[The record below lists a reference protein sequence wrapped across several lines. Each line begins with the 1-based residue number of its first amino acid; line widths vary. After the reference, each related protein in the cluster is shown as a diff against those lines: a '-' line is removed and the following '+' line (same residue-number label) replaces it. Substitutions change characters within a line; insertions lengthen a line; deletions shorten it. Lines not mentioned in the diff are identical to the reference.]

1 MLILRLIAGLARPS
15 VSGGKRQV
23 CTRWAAILLLFAVII
38 IPATKAQSI
47 SDNAAT
53 NIDRDIDP
61 KIAAAISSIAAID
74 DHAHPVL
81 PPPNDSADRN
91 FDALPVDNMEPQT
104 DPVAWRPDN
113 PQLTVA
119 WKALWGFDKAAP
131 LDVDGM
137 KRLNEARA
145 KVKSREGQRY
155 ADWVLDQ
162 AGIGVMLS
170 NRVAMGQGLAGPRF
184 QWVPYVD
191 ALLFPLD
198 NTDQQTT
205 PDKKQFFPLE
215 ERLRAQYLK
224 AVGIVAVP
232 ATLAEYL
239 TRVVTPTLERQK
251 SEGAVAEKFEVAYLR
266 GFDFAD
272 TPRSEAERIYSK
284 WVGLEHPDSVE
295 YKALQDF
302 LFRYIAAECGRLG
315 MPVHLHTMSGG
326 GGYFDIAKGN
336 PLLLESVFDDVR
348 SSQDPL
354 RDAARGMAIRPRSR
368 LFAAETQCLPGSL
381 AAGAHIPTA
390 DHGRLAS
397 GMAGDLSGQ
406 GDVRHGRLSIFR
418 IYGMGRS
425 DMDSQPQCPPGDWVG
440 SYRHGA

>member
-1 MLILRLIAGLARPS
+1 MLILRSVAGLARSS

-23 CTRWAAILLLFAVII
+23 YTRLAANFLLFAAII
-38 IPATKAQSI
+38 IPAAKAQSI
-47 SDNAAT
+47 SENAAT

-104 DPVAWRPDN
+104 DPVAWRLDN

-119 WKALWGFDKAAP
+119 WNALWSFDQAAP

-170 NRVAMGQGLAGPRF
+170 NRVAMGQGLARPRF

-232 ATLAEYL
+232 RHWLNI
-239 TRVVTPTLERQK
+239 
-251 SEGAVAEKFEVAYLR
+251 S
-266 GFDFAD
+266 
-272 TPRSEAERIYSK
+272 
-284 WVGLEHPDSVE
+284 
-295 YKALQDF
+295 
-302 LFRYIAAECGRLG
+302 
-315 MPVHLHTMSGG
+315 PVS
-326 GGYFDIAKGN
+326 
-336 PLLLESVFDDVR
+336 
-348 SSQDPL
+348 
-354 RDAARGMAIRPRSR
+354 
-368 LFAAETQCLPGSL
+368 
-381 AAGAHIPTA
+381 
-390 DHGRLAS
+390 
-397 GMAGDLSGQ
+397 
-406 GDVRHGRLSIFR
+406 
-418 IYGMGRS
+418 
-425 DMDSQPQCPPGDWVG
+425 
-440 SYRHGA
+440 